1 MASTTN
7 RVLFFVMLGVVFA
20 IFFLATRYF
29 YSSTDS
35 TTSFKRGGIVIM
47 ASIIFSLFFVGYVE
61 LTGLIKKDVS
71 NFCPSPGPKLCRG
84 GPYMWQGDSERAKYC
99 RKLAATPEGE
109 AQIKRYECGKGMIGM
124 PGCGFKY
131 TPMSDDCWRNQ
142 RCDSPAGCDIESNGI
157 F

>member
-1 MASTTN
+1 MN
-7 RVLFFVMLGVVFA
+7 RILFFVMLGFAFA

-29 YSSTDS
+29 YSHTNANASV
-35 TTSFKRGGIVIM
+35 KRGGIVMIS
-47 ASIIFSLFFVGYVE
+47 SIIFSLFFVGYMQ
-61 LTGLIKKDVS
+61 LTGLLKEGF

-99 RKLAATPEGE
+99 RKLAATPEGD